1 MHRRM
6 TRIALAA
13 ATAGAALSTL
23 GLTGASAA
31 GGAILA
37 APGSPVL
44 TAISAAHH
52 PGFDRLVFRFRG
64 PVPSQHSARYV
75 SQVTGPSGMPV
86 HIVGSARLQVRFSPA
101 VGHGAAGGSTF
112 GPARRTYALPNI
124 IQVVRAEDFASVLL
138 FGVGLARHEPF
149 HMFTLTRPSRVVIDI
164 QTPFRTAGAGA
175 FFLNSSR
182 FASGTP
188 PFTQRVLR
196 PVIPPGVAFGAM
208 QRLFAGPTQAERAH
222 SLRFVASGATGFRN
236 LTISDGVARVQL
248 TGNCSSGGST
258 YTIANQIRP
267 TLKQFGSVHWVKIYD
282 PSGHTER
289 PSGHTDSIPECL
301 EP

>member
-1 MHRRM
+1 MHRRV

-13 ATAGAALSTL
+13 AGTALGTF
-23 GLTGASAA
+23 GLTGAGAA
-31 GGAILA
+31 GGATLA
-37 APGSPVL
+37 APGFPVL

-64 PVPSQHSARYV
+64 PAPSQHSARYV

-86 HIVGSARLQVRFSPA
+86 RIVGSARLQVRFFPA
-101 VGHGAAGGSTF
+101 VGHGTAGGSTF
-112 GPARRTYALPNI
+112 GPGRRTYALPNV
-124 IQVVRAEDFASVLL
+124 IQVVRAEDFESVLL

-149 HMFTLTRPSRVVIDI
+149 HMFTLTHPSRVVIDI
-164 QTPFRTAGAGA
+164 QTPFRTVGAGA

-182 FASGTP
+182 FAQGTP

-196 PVIPPGVAFGAM
+196 PVMPPRAAFGAM

-248 TGNCSSGGST
+248 TGHCSSGGST
-258 YTIANQIRP
+258 YTVANQIRP

-289 PSGHTDSIPECL
+289 PTGHTDSIPECL